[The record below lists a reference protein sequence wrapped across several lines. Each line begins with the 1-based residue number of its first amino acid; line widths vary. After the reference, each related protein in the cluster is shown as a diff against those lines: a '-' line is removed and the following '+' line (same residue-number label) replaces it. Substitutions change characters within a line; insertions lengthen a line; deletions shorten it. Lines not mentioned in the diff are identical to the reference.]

1 MKNLQFLRAA
11 AFLIG
16 AFLLLFAGCHTAQMV
31 LPDNPRVYPGI
42 TMQDVTFHSAA
53 LNRDMLYRV
62 YLPAKIPAGKK
73 LPVVYLLHGNGG
85 SFRNWSNYSD
95 VAQYAAQ
102 DKSGGLILVM
112 ADGESSYYMNAAEK
126 PADKFEDYLVNDLIA
141 DVESRFPA
149 ERGRESRAIV
159 GVSMG
164 GFAAVKLALSR
175 PELFSFAGAI
185 SPAID
190 VPSRKFSWRR
200 ASQWNRFKTIF
211 GPMDSKSRR
220 DADPFILVQSANPAA
235 TPYLYITAGEQE
247 GLLEP
252 IQRFAALL
260 NTRDFKY
267 EFHTKPGGHDWGEW
281 DAQIPGCF
289 QALLSRT
296 VDRISPISASG
307 VRDMRS
313 GETAS
318 SRNVRKLQ

>member
-1 MKNLQFLRAA
+1 MKNLEFLREWPLAS
-11 AFLIG
+11 G
-16 AFLLLFAGCHTAQMV
+16 VFLLLFSGCHTAQMA
-31 LPDNPRVYPGI
+31 LPDHPRSAPGVA
-42 TMQDVTFHSAA
+42 MQNVTFHSAA
-53 LNRDMLYRV
+53 LNRDMPYRV

-73 LPVVYLLHGNGG
+73 LPVLYLLHGNGG

-112 ADGESSYYMNAAEK
+112 PDGESSYYMNAAEK
-126 PADKFEDYLVNDLIA
+126 PADKYEDYLVNDLIS

-149 ERGRESRAIV
+149 EKGRESRAII

-164 GFAAVKLALSR
+164 GFAAVKLALSH
-175 PELFSFAGAI
+175 PGLFCFTGAI

-200 ASQWNRFKTIF
+200 ASQWDRFKTIF
-211 GPMDSKSRR
+211 GPMNSKSRR

-235 TPYLYITAGEQE
+235 TPYIYITAGEQE
-247 GLLEP
+247 GLLDP

-260 NTRDFKY
+260 KKRGFSY
-267 EFHTKPGGHDWGEW
+267 EFHTKPGGHDWDEW

-289 QALLSRT
+289 QVLLSH
-296 VDRISPISASG
+296 
-307 VRDMRS
+307 
-313 GETAS
+313 
-318 SRNVRKLQ
+318 LQLNR

>member
-1 MKNLQFLRAA
+1 MKISNLC
-11 AFLIG
+11 LILCELG
-16 AFLLLFAGCHTAQMV
+16 ALMLSLTGCHSTLTA
-31 LPDNPRVYPGI
+31 LPDHPRPAAGVAVE
-42 TMQDVTFHSAA
+42 DVTFHSAA
-53 LNRDMLYRV
+53 LNREMTYRV
-62 YLPAKIPAGKK
+62 YLPDKIAAGKK

-95 VAQYAAQ
+95 VAQYAAR
-102 DKSGGLILVM
+102 DNSNGMILVM
-112 ADGESSYYMNAAEK
+112 AEGESSYYMDAAEK
-126 PADKFEDYLVNDLIA
+126 PGDKYEDYLVNDLMNDA
-141 DVESRFPA
+141 ESRFPA
-149 ERGRESRAIV
+149 EKSRPSRAII

-190 VPSRKFSWRR
+190 VPSRKFTWKRYW
-200 ASQWNRFKTIF
+200 QWERFKTIF

-220 DADPFILVQSANPAA
+220 DADPFVLVQSAKPAA

-252 IQRFAALL
+252 IQRFVKQLKQRGFAC
-260 NTRDFKY
+260 

-289 QALLSRT
+289 ARLREML
-296 VDRISPISASG
+296 
-307 VRDMRS
+307 
-313 GETAS
+313 
-318 SRNVRKLQ
+318 NK